1 MKQKAFTLIE
11 LLVVISIIGLLASV
25 VLVSLNSARAK
36 ARDARRRADLRQIA
50 TAMDMY
56 FDKYNTYIV
65 TGYGWGGGGSGWFG
79 YEDSGSYLKSVARG
93 LVDNGFLSAAITDD
107 PNPSSRPGY
116 MIYTCD
122 GGKKYSISATLE
134 KPTDEDIAHIQLV
147 CNGVGG
153 NGVYTRYGKNLA
165 LP

>member
-1 MKQKAFTLIE
+1 MKQKGFTLIE
-11 LLVVISIIGLLASV
+11 LLVVVAIVGLLSSV
-25 VLVSLNSARAK
+25 VLVAMNASREK

-50 TAMDMY
+50 TAMDLY

-65 TGYGWGGGGSGWFG
+65 SGYGWNGGGAGWFG
-79 YEDSGSYLKSVARG
+79 YENGSSYAKSVARG
-93 LVDNGFLSAAITDD
+93 LMDNGFLSAAITDD
-107 PNPSSRPGY
+107 PNPARRPGY

-122 GGKKYSISATLE
+122 SGRRYSISATLE
-134 KPTDEDIAHIQLV
+134 RPTSEDIAHIQVV
-147 CNGVGG
+147 CNGVGE